1 MSRVEG
7 VLNWY
12 TENDKNDPNMYEL
25 VEVLSE
31 YSRGADDSKERVESL
46 VELEVK
52 RLFTNRIIKDQNDSL
67 VKMIQEFKEK
77 ALNGEAIPQVLE
89 NYAKKIAGVSFWI
102 KQEERNGN
110 NIVYNNIAEYKN
122 MLQMEND
129 AIMAGSSISGS
140 IKELRDYIDV
150 HCDDNLNELRN
161 SYFDYKKSTE
171 KKYNRMELLVMQT
184 EPYVYPEKY
193 EKMLKYANSLLDA
206 SIETIVALGKG
217 NDFDNVYNMLK
228 GKDLS
233 GAGLGFVVSQAALY
247 AKNGPEF
254 FMFMCD
260 KDGTKLDEGTSTWIE
275 DLKKE
280 NQELAEAVGEDTI
293 GSSHK

>member
-31 YSRGADDSKERVESL
+31 YSRGADDSKERVECL

-77 ALNGEAIPQVLE
+77 AINGEAIPQVLE

-122 MLQMEND
+122 MLQMETD

-161 SYFDYKKSTE
+161 SHFDYKKSTE
-171 KKYNRMELLVMQT
+171 KKYNRMELLVMQV

-193 EKMLKYANSLLDA
+193 EKMLKYANGLLDA

-217 NDFDNVYNMLK
+217 NDFDTVYNMFE

-233 GAGLGFVVSQAALY
+233 GAGLIFALSQAAEY

-254 FMFMCD
+254 FEFICN
-260 KDGTKLDEGTSTWIE
+260 KYGKKLDEETSTWIE